1 MIIDTFL
8 QLFSLLLFV
17 IGAYGFLSRRNV
29 IRMLISIEIMIN
41 AANLNLVFFAITNTY
56 SHFIVLISISLAA
69 IEAAIGL
76 SIVLLVFMKRGT
88 IETDELKSLS
98 G

>member
-1 MIIDTFL
+1 MFVDTFL
-8 QLFSLLLFV
+8 QLFSLIIFI
-17 IGAYGFLSRRNV
+17 IGAYGFLSRRNM

-41 AANLNLVFFAITNTY
+41 AANLNLVFFALTSSY
-56 SHFIVLISISLAA
+56 SHFIVLIAISLAA
-69 IEAAIGL
+69 VEAAIGL
-76 SIVLLVFMKRGT
+76 SIVMLVYLRRGT